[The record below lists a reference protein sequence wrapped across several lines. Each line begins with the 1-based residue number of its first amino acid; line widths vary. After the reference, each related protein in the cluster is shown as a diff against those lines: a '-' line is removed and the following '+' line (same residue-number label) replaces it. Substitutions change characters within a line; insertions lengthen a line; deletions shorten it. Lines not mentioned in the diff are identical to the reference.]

1 MDSNGRLIR
10 TEGNG
15 RNVNIDNYRVFIRVA
30 KIGNLTA
37 AAEQLGYTQSG
48 ISHIVAALEQE
59 FGFPLLLR
67 SKTGVTLTQ
76 EGERMLQTL
85 REVVNR
91 DDMLRQIAAEI
102 KGVRTGRVRVGAFSS
117 VAVCWLPKI
126 ITDFN
131 AEYPQIFID
140 VSVGTYKTIE
150 DMIISEEVDCGFMSG
165 TMRKELTFVP
175 LCIDRM
181 LALVPPNALP
191 PHGAALPLGAIADM
205 DFIIPGEGSNYD
217 IGRILRTA
225 GVRPR
230 VKYSVSDDYAAVA
243 MAEGGLGMTIVP
255 ELILK
260 GIGGEH
266 AAVELEPACTR
277 TIGVAARSNG
287 AGSPACAAFMRF
299 TESWVR
305 AHSAHAVK

>member
-1 MDSNGRLIR
+1 M
-10 TEGNG
+10 
-15 RNVNIDNYRVFIRVA
+15 NIDNYRVFIRVA

-48 ISHIVAALEQE
+48 ISHIVSALEQE
-59 FGFPLLLR
+59 FGFQLLRR
-67 SKTGVTLTQ
+67 SKTGVSLTQ
-76 EGERMLQTL
+76 EGERILQTL

-91 DDMLRQIAAEI
+91 DDMLKQIAAEI
-102 KGVRTGRVRVGAFSS
+102 KGVRMGKVRVGAFSS

-126 ITDFN
+126 IAEFGN
-131 AEYPQIFID
+131 EYPNISID

-150 DMIISEEVDCGFMSG
+150 DMIIAEEVDCGFMSG
-165 TMRKELTFVP
+165 TMRKELKFVP
-175 LCIDRM
+175 LCVDRM
-181 LALVPPNALP
+181 LALVSPKLLP
-191 PHGAALPLGAIADM
+191 SGCKTLPLEAISDI

-260 GIGGEH
+260 GIGGNR

-277 TIGVAARSNG
+277 TI
-287 AGSPACAAFMRF
+287 
-299 TESWVR
+299 
-305 AHSAHAVK
+305 

>member
-1 MDSNGRLIR
+1 M
-10 TEGNG
+10 
-15 RNVNIDNYRVFIRVA
+15 NIDNYRVFIRVA

-48 ISHIVAALEQE
+48 ISHIVSALEQE
-59 FGFPLLLR
+59 FGFQLLRR
-67 SKTGVTLTQ
+67 SKTGVSLTQ
-76 EGERMLQTL
+76 EGERILQTL

-91 DDMLRQIAAEI
+91 DDMLKQIAAEI
-102 KGVRTGRVRVGAFSS
+102 KGVRMGKVRVGAFSS

-126 ITDFN
+126 IAEFSN
-131 AEYPQIFID
+131 EYPNISID

-150 DMIISEEVDCGFMSG
+150 DMIIAEEVDCGFMSG
-165 TMRKELTFVP
+165 TMRKELKFVP
-175 LCIDRM
+175 LCVDRM
-181 LALVPPNALP
+181 LALVPPKLLP
-191 PHGAALPLGAIADM
+191 SGCKTLPLEAISDI

-260 GIGGEH
+260 GIGGSR

-277 TIGVAARSNG
+277 TIGIAERSIG
-287 AGSPACAAFMRF
+287 TGSPACAAFMRF
-299 TESWVR
+299 TENWVKR
-305 AHSAHAVK
+305 NSEDAIQ

>member
-1 MDSNGRLIR
+1 M
-10 TEGNG
+10 
-15 RNVNIDNYRVFIRVA
+15 NIDNYRVFIRVA

-48 ISHIVAALEQE
+48 ISHIVSALEQE
-59 FGFPLLLR
+59 FGFQLLRR
-67 SKTGVTLTQ
+67 SKTGVSLTQ
-76 EGERMLQTL
+76 EGERILQTL

-91 DDMLRQIAAEI
+91 DDMLKQIAAEI
-102 KGVRTGRVRVGAFSS
+102 KGVRMGKVRVGAFSI

-126 ITDFN
+126 IAEFGN
-131 AEYPQIFID
+131 EYPNISID

-150 DMIISEEVDCGFMSG
+150 DMIIAEEVDCGFMSG
-165 TMRKELTFVP
+165 TMRKELKFVP
-175 LCIDRM
+175 LRVDRM
-181 LALVPPNALP
+181 LALVPPKLLP
-191 PHGAALPLGAIADM
+191 SGCKTLPLEAISDI

-255 ELILK
+255 
-260 GIGGEH
+260 
-266 AAVELEPACTR
+266 
-277 TIGVAARSNG
+277 
-287 AGSPACAAFMRF
+287 
-299 TESWVR
+299 
-305 AHSAHAVK
+305 

>member
-1 MDSNGRLIR
+1 MPRKRKGK
-10 TEGNG
+10 GM
-15 RNVNIDNYRVFIRVA
+15 NIDNYRVFIRVA

-48 ISHIVAALEQE
+48 ISHIVSALEQE
-59 FGFPLLLR
+59 FGFQLLRR
-67 SKTGVTLTQ
+67 SKTGVSLTQ
-76 EGERMLQTL
+76 EGERILQTL

-91 DDMLRQIAAEI
+91 DDMLKQIAAEI
-102 KGVRTGRVRVGAFSS
+102 KGVRMGKVRVGAFSS

-126 ITDFN
+126 IAEFSN
-131 AEYPQIFID
+131 EYPNISID

-150 DMIISEEVDCGFMSG
+150 DM
-165 TMRKELTFVP
+165 
-175 LCIDRM
+175 M
-181 LALVPPNALP
+181 LALVPPKLLP
-191 PHGAALPLGAIADM
+191 SGCKTLPLEAISDI

-260 GIGGEH
+260 GIGGNR

-277 TIGVAARSNG
+277 TIGIAERSIG
-287 AGSPACAAFMRF
+287 TGSPACAAFMRF
-299 TESWVR
+299 TENWVKR
-305 AHSAHAVK
+305 NSEDAIQ